1 MSHADY
7 PLPMPSAGSIATAAL
22 GLGFTIAS
30 TFAGSLGLSVHQQ
43 RIGFA
48 VGVVL
53 IVLGGVL
60 YLRRGGSKGP
70 VEPEPSVS
78 SAGGRNSYAAGRDLF
93 VNQGSP
99 AGQQA
104 GVTGLRPGDLA
115 RRAMATSTS
124 KDKDPLPLHRAIA
137 NGISELEDVR
147 SQLLLAGETGHLQTK
162 TPERWRKPLGDALTD
177 QGWHESRK
185 KLDAAYRG
193 AREFWTRLH
202 APGRGF
208 DAFGDIVTPT
218 IEESDELPVVVEGV
232 DRALADLHAR
242 QGSSGVQIETARI
255 GFDRVE
261 VGESRTFREENVF
274 HESWSGVPVV
284 FDIVNPQGGPRA
296 RAVRPTVTVKDQAGA
311 VLAGPVNA
319 RWSNPQPP
327 RAEEMERD
335 IPANGAPVGIDTLV
349 QEVGGD
355 RFWLVTDEALR
366 AGLKSTGSAIPETDV
381 LVTLSIQGENLPMI
395 SETVRVRLG
404 FPGPAIGEEAP
415 DDTILA
421 PQAREP
427 EEDSTPAL
435 AISTRASES
444 EEEVVEP
451 ESAEAPSRPRVPRSF
466 GLKGELEA
474 ERDEGYKLL
483 SALKGGLVASW
494 RYDRVPTADD
504 VKSWSANVEH
514 LLRGD
519 TKMVLL
525 FRWRPLEL
533 SATTSVREL
542 VASALGS
549 SAATVEL
556 ERLLTQ
562 LEKVIEGL

>member
-53 IVLGGVL
+53 IVLGAIL
-60 YLRRGGSKGP
+60 YFRRGGSQGP
-70 VEPEPSVS
+70 IEPEPSVS
-78 SAGGRNSYAAGRDLF
+78 SAGGWDSYAAGRDLF
-93 VNQGSP
+93 VNLGNP

-104 GVTGLRPGDLA
+104 GASGLRPGDLA
-115 RRAMATSTS
+115 RRAVATSTS
-124 KDKDPLPLHRAIA
+124 KGKDPLPLHRAIA

-162 TPERWRKPLGDALTD
+162 TSERWQKPLGDALTD
-177 QGWHESRK
+177 QGWHESRR

-193 AREFWTRLH
+193 CREFWTRLN
-202 APGRGF
+202 ASARRF
-208 DAFGDIVTPT
+208 DGFGDIVTPT
-218 IEESDELPVVVEGV
+218 IDEADELPAVVEGV

-242 QGSSGVQIETARI
+242 QGPSGVQIETASIR
-255 GFDRVE
+255 FARVE
-261 VGESRTFREENVF
+261 AGESRTFREENVF
-274 HESWSGVPVV
+274 HESWPGLPVV
-284 FDIVNPQGGPRA
+284 FDLVNPQGGPRA
-296 RAVRPTVTVKDQAGA
+296 RAIRPTVTVKDHAGA

-319 RWSNPQPP
+319 RWSNPQAP
-327 RAEEMERD
+327 RREEMERD
-335 IPANGAPVGIDTLV
+335 IPANGAPVGVDTLV
-349 QEVGGD
+349 QQVGGD

-366 AGLKSTGSAIPETDV
+366 AGLKSTSSAITETDV

-404 FPGPAIGEEAP
+404 FPGPAIGDETP
-415 DDTILA
+415 DDTTLPPKA
-421 PQAREP
+421 TLP
-427 EEDSTPAL
+427 EEDSTPAP
-435 AISTRASES
+435 AVSARASKS
-444 EEEVVEP
+444 EEEEQQP
-451 ESAEAPSRPRVPRSF
+451 AETSSRPRMPRSF

-494 RYDRVPTADD
+494 RYDRVPTSDD

-519 TKMVLL
+519 TKMLLL

-533 SATTSVREL
+533 SAITSVRDL

-549 SAATVEL
+549 SAATLEL
-556 ERLLTQ
+556 ERLLAQ